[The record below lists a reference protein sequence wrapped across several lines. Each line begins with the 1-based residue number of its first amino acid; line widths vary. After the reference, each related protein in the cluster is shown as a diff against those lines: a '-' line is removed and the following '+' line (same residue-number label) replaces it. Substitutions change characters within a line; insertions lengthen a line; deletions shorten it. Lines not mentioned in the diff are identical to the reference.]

1 MADEEKKKHESTMT
15 EEEKSKCHKIIHTA
29 AGSAAAIGF
38 GLAQIPGSDA
48 IPITTI
54 QIGMIVGLG
63 AVFGTEVTEAA
74 AKAILGGAAAA
85 IGGRTVSQFLVGWI
99 PVLGNPINAATA
111 FTITEGIGWYV
122 ADDFAD
128 DAQKRK
134 EEIIR
139 LEKERKEAE
148 ERRIKLEK
156 EAEARRIKIEE
167 ERRKAEL
174 EQKRKEEEQK
184 RKDEEARRIKF
195 EEERRKAELEQKQ
208 REEEIRR
215 LEQKNKEAE
224 ARKQSTRQMII
235 SFAACVLLAAICTL
249 VCVVLYYT
257 QVSSPL
263 VNIVSGTVIVIIV
276 NALVYLMCLK
286 HITEL
291 MQIAQALFPL
301 NFIAGLINV
310 AVSLIYFFK
319 YEAEAIAVLKGL
331 KADIGWVKL
340 IIEFLVAF
348 WNTPSP
354 FLNHGLV
361 IVIVCWFVFLVGHKY
376 TTK

>member
-1 MADEEKKKHESTMT
+1 
-15 EEEKSKCHKIIHTA
+15 
-29 AGSAAAIGF
+29 
-38 GLAQIPGSDA
+38 
-48 IPITTI
+48 
-54 QIGMIVGLG
+54 
-63 AVFGTEVTEAA
+63 
-74 AKAILGGAAAA
+74 
-85 IGGRTVSQFLVGWI
+85 
-99 PVLGNPINAATA
+99 
-111 FTITEGIGWYV
+111 
-122 ADDFAD
+122 
-128 DAQKRK
+128 
-134 EEIIR
+134 
-139 LEKERKEAE
+139 
-148 ERRIKLEK
+148 
-156 EAEARRIKIEE
+156 
-167 ERRKAEL
+167 
-174 EQKRKEEEQK
+174 
-184 RKDEEARRIKF
+184 
-195 EEERRKAELEQKQ
+195 
-208 REEEIRR
+208 
-215 LEQKNKEAE
+215 
-224 ARKQSTRQMII
+224 MII

-263 VNIVSGTVIVIIV
+263 LNIVSGTVIVIIV
-276 NALVYLMCLK
+276 NALVYLMCMK

-361 IVIVCWFVFLVGHKY
+361 IVIVCWFVFLVGHKN